1 MNDLQEYRKAHHLC
15 VRCGKPAKVKWNG
28 TILTKCEECLKDD
41 VYRSQKH
48 RMKLLGD
55 KFQEEASNQDEI
67 PCRAC
72 HVLVYPE
79 YVYCPWCGVK
89 LEET

>member
-15 VRCGKPAKVKWNG
+15 TRCGKPAKVKWNG
-28 TILTKCEECLKDD
+28 AILTKCEECLKDD
-41 VYRSQKH
+41 ARRSRKCRLKH
-48 RMKLLGD
+48 LNGLQG
-55 KFQEEASNQDEI
+55 EI

>member
-15 VRCGKPAKVKWNG
+15 IRCGKPARVKWNG
-28 TILTKCEECLKDD
+28 QVLTKCEECAKDD
-41 VYRSQKH
+41 ALRSREYRLKH
-48 RMKLLGD
+48 LDG
-55 KFQEEASNQDEI
+55 QQDEI

>member
-15 VRCGKPAKVKWNG
+15 VRCGKPAKQKWNG

-41 VYRSQKH
+41 IYRSRKH
-48 RMKLLGD
+48 RLKQFVE
-55 KFQEEASNQDEI
+55 KPEYEV